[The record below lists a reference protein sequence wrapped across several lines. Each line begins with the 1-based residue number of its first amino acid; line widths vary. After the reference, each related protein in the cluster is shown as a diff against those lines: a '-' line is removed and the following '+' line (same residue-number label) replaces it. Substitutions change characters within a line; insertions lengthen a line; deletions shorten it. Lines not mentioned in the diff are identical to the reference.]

1 VADPRLT
8 VVAPEATAP
17 PPAAFYFDLGSP
29 EAWLAAERVLET
41 LPFAAEWVP
50 VLASGLGPSA
60 ETWDAF
66 RCEEERRARL
76 QSIEDVAAAR
86 GLLAVRWPSPFP
98 FDSALAMHAATYA
111 KTIGRTV
118 AFGLAAFRQAFA
130 GGRVLDEDTVLL
142 AGAASEMHP
151 RATLVGAGTRATRE
165 ALATATVLAVERGVR
180 DVPAVWRDGRVWH
193 GDAGLDRAAAALVA
207 P

>member
-8 VVAPEATAP
+8 VVVPQEQA
-17 PPAAFYFDLGSP
+17 PAAFYFDLGSP

-66 RCEEERRARL
+66 RCEEERLSRL
-76 QSIEDVAAAR
+76 RSIEDVAGAR
-86 GLLAVRWPSPFP
+86 RLLSVRWPSPFP
-98 FDSALAMHAATYA
+98 FDSTLAMHAATYA
-111 KTIGRTV
+111 KSIGRTV

-130 GGRVLDEDTVLL
+130 GGRALDEDTVLL
-142 AGAASEMHP
+142 AGAACEMHP
-151 RATLVGAGTRATRE
+151 RATLVGAGTRATRD
-165 ALATATVLAVERGVR
+165 ALAAATALAVSRGVL
-180 DVPAVWRDGRVWH
+180 DVPAVWRDGVVWH
-193 GDAGLDRAAAALVA
+193 GDAGLDMAAAAAVA
-207 P
+207 S